1 MVSLLDTNLIVVV
14 FISQNSKRENEQS
27 GISGLNRIMIFLNF
41 QGVISGQTPL
51 DWKVSKVVMSHPLIQ
66 ERKDATGVKSDQ
78 SEDEDEEKVIDGD
91 VAEKKLKTDGPKE
104 DNKSEKKS
112 NESSKDTE
120 KEARE

>member
-1 MVSLLDTNLIVVV
+1 
-14 FISQNSKRENEQS
+14 
-27 GISGLNRIMIFLNF
+27 MIFLNF